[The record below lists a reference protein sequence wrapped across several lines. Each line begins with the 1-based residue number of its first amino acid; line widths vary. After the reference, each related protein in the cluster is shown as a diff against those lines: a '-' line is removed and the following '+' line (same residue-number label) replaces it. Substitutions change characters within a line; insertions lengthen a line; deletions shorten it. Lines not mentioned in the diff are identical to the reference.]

1 MVESMITF
9 PRTGDRPLIFE
20 GERVA
25 TASSEHLRSDG
36 AATRWH
42 ELALYAVNP
51 TKFVL
56 AIGYR
61 TRWQGELEND
71 QAHVFESI
79 EAVRDFLRNHDPCE
93 GVTRVR
99 GQDGPGLLRRGE
111 IRRMAELSER
121 FDAAV
126 SELLAQFPEALK

>member
-1 MVESMITF
+1 
-9 PRTGDRPLIFE
+9 LAFE
-20 GERVA
+20 GQQIA
-25 TASSEHLRSDG
+25 AASSEHLRSDG

-42 ELALYAVNP
+42 ELALYAIKS
-51 TKFVL
+51 TTYVL

-61 TRWQGELEND
+61 TRWRGELDND
-71 QAHVFESI
+71 QIFGFESI
-79 EAVRDFLRNHDPCE
+79 SEARDFLRNHDPCE

-121 FDAAV
+121 YDAAV
-126 SELLAQFPEALK
+126 SELLAQFPEVLR